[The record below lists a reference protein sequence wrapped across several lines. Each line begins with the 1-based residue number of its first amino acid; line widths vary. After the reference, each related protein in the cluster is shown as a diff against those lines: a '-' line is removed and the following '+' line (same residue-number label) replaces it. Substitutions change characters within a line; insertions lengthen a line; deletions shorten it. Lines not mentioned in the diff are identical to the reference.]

1 MTSSKSRPGEGVP
14 EGLDPRTVDEYVPWL
29 EDAGVDPP
37 EGRCRQVSTSLVG
50 HGTYQL
56 ADGTFL
62 GPRGVAEMEAMVL
75 AIEKVIVFARH
86 NTVEDIKGSAHVRL
100 HNVHEAT
107 KELLGELVRLRHEC

>member
-29 EDAGVDPP
+29 EDAGVDTPG
-37 EGRCRQVSTSLVG
+37 GRGRQVSTSLVG
-50 HGTYQL
+50 HGTY
-56 ADGTFL
+56 GTFL

-75 AIEKVIVFARH
+75 AIEKVIVSARH